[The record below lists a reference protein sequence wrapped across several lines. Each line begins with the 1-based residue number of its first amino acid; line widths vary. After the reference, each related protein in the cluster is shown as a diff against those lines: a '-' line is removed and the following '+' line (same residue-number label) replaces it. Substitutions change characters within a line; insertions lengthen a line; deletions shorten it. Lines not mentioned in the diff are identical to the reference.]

1 MITNIKKTTK
11 PKLVFFV
18 SEDWYFYSHRLPLA
32 IAAKKEGFDVYLI
45 TKKVSHSEL
54 IKEHGINVVNLDLN
68 RGKISL
74 ISDFLMFI
82 KLIKILQK
90 IKPDIIHN
98 VALKPILYGNI
109 ATLILGINSS
119 VSSFAGLG
127 YIFISDTLIAR
138 TINFILRVLF
148 RSTLNRNNNRVI
160 FQNMDDLNLM
170 IDKNFI
176 SKNITT
182 IIRGSG
188 VDKKQ
193 FRYSVENNETRNIV
207 LASRLLWD
215 KGIGEFVK
223 ASEIIRNKNY
233 KNIRFIIVGKLD
245 DQNPSSISKRN
256 ILHWQEKKLIEWWG
270 FNDDINKVYQQSNI
284 VCLPSY
290 REGLPKSLIE
300 AAACGRAIVT
310 TDVPGCREIVKDKY
324 NGFLVPPKNAKLL
337 AEAILDLINDNSLR
351 NKMGKNGLKYFQN
364 NFTIENIVSQH
375 IKIYRDLSTKNQM
388 NKY

>member
-1 MITNIKKTTK
+1 MAGDIEKITK
-11 PKLVFFV
+11 PRIVFFV

-54 IKEHGINVVNLDLN
+54 IKEHGISVVNLDLN
-68 RGKISL
+68 RGKISPV
-74 ISDFLMFI
+74 SDLYMCI
-82 KLIKILQK
+82 KLVKILQN

-109 ATLILGINSS
+109 AALILGINSS
-119 VSSFAGLG
+119 ISSFAGLG
-127 YIFISDTLIAR
+127 YIFISDTFIAR
-138 TINFILRVLF
+138 TINFILRILF
-148 RSTLNRNNNRVI
+148 RITLNRNKNRVI

-170 IDKNFI
+170 VNKNFI
-176 SKNITT
+176 NKNITT

-188 VDKKQ
+188 VDKKH
-193 FRYSVENNETRNIV
+193 FRYSAENNETKNIV

-223 ASEIIRNKNY
+223 ASEIIRNKNH

-256 ILHWQEKKLIEWWG
+256 ILNWQEKKLIEWWG

-300 AAACGRAIVT
+300 AAACGRAIVA
-310 TDVPGCREIVKDKY
+310 TDVPGCREIVIDKY
-324 NGFLVPPKNAKLL
+324 NGVLVPPKNATLL
-337 AEAILDLINDNSLR
+337 AEAILDLINDNSRR

-375 IKIYRDLSTKNQM
+375 VKIYRNLSTKSHFNE
-388 NKY
+388 N